1 MMPPSLL
8 ESEDKEKAYHK
19 AMSEPGGFERL
30 TIKSFVK
37 QDEMCK
43 AVTGLTRTVG
53 DISDKLDTNTKEDKD
68 HRNEPAHTAHK
79 FTRETWIYIAAGLL
93 TLVLGASAAASQL
106 APYLPS
112 GGS

>member
-1 MMPPSLL
+1 MMPPGLL
-8 ESEDKEKAYHK
+8 ESEEKEKAYHK